1 METYLR
7 ILIWMGRVCA
17 AGALFLPFGLFLGP
31 ALLIVT
37 ELLGLT
43 WRLVKALEEVE
54 VER

>member
-1 METYLR
+1 LR
-7 ILIWMGRVCA
+7 VLIWAGRVFA
-17 AGALFLPFGLFLGP
+17 VGALFLPFGLFLGP

-43 WRLVKALEEVE
+43 WRLVTALEGVE